1 MRVAE
6 RKKGLT
12 WVDGFLFVVVSL
24 LVYDAVFFTGFA
36 DPSPFVAS
44 LLVVATS
51 LIAVWL
57 ITSRKDIYRWT
68 VRYMT
73 AFLLAMLFGMVS
85 FSSKVFE
92 VPRSVELPVLLLVAS
107 LPVLIALTKSDRGSE
122 HRWLAFAMFLGLMV
136 AMFSGSAGAGDAM
149 IVWLQDRFG
158 WTLEQAVGSTR
169 LFRKTVH
176 VTFYALMFLSMA
188 RAAWLA
194 RGKWFASAMAG
205 LIWATGHA
213 AFDETV
219 QSFYDDRTGS
229 FADYLTDAAGMGIAL
244 VLCWIL
250 WGRRGRSP
258 SRA

>member
-1 MRVAE
+1 M
-6 RKKGLT
+6 LL
-12 WVDGFLFVVVSL
+12 LFVSFL
-24 LVYDAVFFTGFA
+24 ILDSVYWSGSADAG
-36 DPSPFVAS
+36 PFVAS
-44 LLVVATS
+44 LIVVATS
-51 LIAVWL
+51 LIAAFIVCP
-57 ITSRKDIYRWT
+57 SNDAVRWT

-73 AFLLAMLFGMVS
+73 AFLLAMLFGMFS
-85 FSSKVFE
+85 FTEKMFD
-92 VPRSVELPVLLLVAS
+92 VPRSVELPVLLLIAS
-107 LPVLIALTKSDRGSE
+107 LPVFMSFVKSERESA
-122 HRWLAFAMFLGLMV
+122 HRWLVFAMCLGLMV
-136 AMFSGSAGAGDAM
+136 AMFSGSAGAGDTM
-149 IVWLQDRFG
+149 IAWLQDRFG

-194 RGKWFASAMAG
+194 RGKWFVSAMAG

-219 QSFYDDRTGS
+219 QLFFDDRTGS

-244 VLCWIL
+244 VLCWLL
-250 WGRRGRSP
+250 WGRRGRAQ